1 MSTKLRALIV
11 EDSEQDTL
19 LLARELERAGYDLTY
34 KRVETAEDF
43 TDALA
48 RESWDII
55 FADYTMP
62 RFRGTEALNLLNK
75 SAPDIPFIF
84 VSGTIGEAT
93 AVEAMYHGARDYIVK
108 GNLQRLAP
116 AVEREL
122 REAEVRRE
130 RRQAEKEN
138 NLLHALLPTAAE
150 AEDFRSALA
159 VTLHKVCEATGWT
172 YGEAWVPRPDGK
184 ALDCGQA
191 WCSCAAG
198 VENFKRASEAMTFA
212 PGQGLPGRIW
222 LSKQPEWVPD
232 VTLSQTFRRRD
243 LAREAGLKAAVA
255 VPIVAKDEV
264 VAVMNFFTSEL
275 RAEDERTIRFISAV
289 AAQLGTLF
297 RRKRA
302 EEQAQRNLE
311 RIQVL
316 REIDQAITSTLDLD
330 AILSL
335 LLEKIDPFLRYPFAS
350 TVMLLNRETH
360 QLEPVACRHLDE
372 TDWKRHLSD
381 PVHGRGNQWIVL
393 ETKAPLKVLNVQTHS
408 QTRHPGFMGRH
419 GLVSFLG
426 VPLTAKGD
434 DLGVLSIYAKEEH
447 DFSDEEVRLLTDLAN
462 QASLAIHNAQL
473 YEEMSKLAG
482 DLVKSNRVKDEFLS
496 VMSHELR
503 TPLNVVMGY
512 SGMIKDGLLGDVN
525 SRQEEALGKIMSRA
539 NDQLAIVNNILH
551 ATVLE
556 TEKIKIESHEVSLGD
571 FLNQLRAGY
580 DAPINKE
587 LTLNWDYPLDL
598 PVIKMDSGK
607 LKQILQNLINNA
619 LKFTSKGSVTIS
631 AKIRQQE
638 EDLLAPR
645 STEAHDRS
653 HASRLT
659 PSYVEFKVADTGA
672 GILQEHLPFIFD
684 KFRQVDSSE
693 TRSFGG
699 VGMGLYIV
707 KKFTELLS
715 GTVEVESEPGKGST
729 FTVTISCN

>member
-393 ETKAPLKVLNVQTHS
+393 ETKAPLKVLNVQTHP

-426 VPLTAKGD
+426 VPLTAKGET
-434 DLGVLSIYAKEEH
+434 LGVLSIYAKEEH
-447 DFSDEEVRLLTDLAN
+447 DFSDEEVGLLTDLAN

-525 SRQEEALGKIMSRA
+525 SQQEEALGKIMSRA

-556 TEKIKIESHEVSLGD
+556 AEKIKIESHEVSLGD

-729 FTVTISCN
+729 FTV